1 MTYEEAIY
9 ELTNCVIE
17 NCNDCD
23 GKSEIG
29 CDTKCDSLVALDIA
43 IECIKKQMPKPKR
56 KVDYSGKCGSCKY
69 AMHTNKY
76 FGGSPCYIVCQK
88 PGKVFR
94 TDLAH
99 VKQRTTKACK
109 GYERKENET
118 SEEAE
123 KA

>member
-17 NCNDCD
+17 NCNNRD
-23 GKSEIG
+23 GKSEIV
-29 CDTKCDSLVALDIA
+29 TKCDSLVALDIA
-43 IECIKKQMPKPKR
+43 IECIKKQMRLPKPKR

-76 FGGSPCYIVCQK
+76 LGGSPCYIVCQK